1 MSQQI
6 ILVALAFIVMFMSLL
21 GFGFTIRRNRKHR
34 ASEQNMHSPQPV
46 RQPAHSH

>member
-6 ILVALAFIVMFMSLL
+6 ILVALAFIVMFMSVL
-21 GFGFTIRRNRKHR
+21 GFSFTVRRNRQHR
-34 ASEQNMHSPQPV
+34 ASEENMHSRQPV